1 MLIPPTMNE
10 MRILIINGPNL
21 NLLGMRRPEIY
32 GRETFGETLA
42 KLRKRFGEV
51 TLEYFQSNS
60 EGRSSTGFNKPHSVR
75 IMRTTERP
83 TPQRGRKPSNGDRD
97 KPRRI
102 RPLLPRDS
110 RCHRGVSASGGGGTL
125 YPISSHA
132 RNSGLRP
139 SQDAVPTP

>member
-1 MLIPPTMNE
+1 MNE

-60 EGRSSTGFNKPHSVR
+60 EGEIIDR
-75 IMRTTERP
+75 IQQAAFCPDNED
-83 TPQRGRKPSNGDRD
+83 N
-97 KPRRI
+97 
-102 RPLLPRDS
+102 
-110 RCHRGVSASGGGGTL
+110 
-125 YPISSHA
+125 
-132 RNSGLRP
+132 
-139 SQDAVPTP
+139 